1 MGDYVGLD
9 CATAREAISVML
21 DGEDPWMIPARL
33 IGTWLSA
40 RGTGRGG
47 VARPISPVPPLVV
60 TWIPWD
66 IQDAWNITDMGSSGA
81 GMRTSWHTTERG

>member
-9 CATAREAISVML
+9 CATAREAISAML
-21 DGEDPWMIPARL
+21 DAEDPRMIPARL

-47 VARPISPVPPLVV
+47 MPRPISPVPTVGC
-60 TWIPWD
+60 D
-66 IQDAWNITDMGSSGA
+66 QDAWNINDMGSPGA
-81 GMRTSWHTTERG
+81 GYAHQLAHH